1 LRRKLSADVG
11 GQKVPDAPHPLL
23 RSIELTGSAYDMLDA
38 SSLHGLHLKK
48 QLKMPLTA
56 QDLAPVIHANPGMI
70 PDEATRDLVL
80 EILEGKHGATRGRPK
95 KSIGHQG
102 MLVWAN
108 IEIEDRA
115 REIREARKL
124 RPAGEKHIKGELE
137 PMAMAADEI
146 APVFSMTGR
155 ALLNAISA
163 QKSRPYLSGM

>member
-1 LRRKLSADVG
+1 M
-11 GQKVPDAPHPLL
+11 
-23 RSIELTGSAYDMLDA
+23 TGSPYDMLDA

-48 QLKMPLTA
+48 QMNVPLKA
-56 QDLAPVIHANPGMI
+56 QDLVPVIRANPEMI

-80 EILEGKHGATRGRPK
+80 EILEGMLGAKRGRPK
-95 KSIGHQG
+95 KSFGHQG

-115 REIREARKL
+115 LEIREERKL
-124 RPAGEKHIKGELE
+124 RPGSEKHIRGELE
-137 PMAMAADEI
+137 PVVMAADEV
-146 APVFSMTGR
+146 ATVFSITGR